1 MDLSVGHANFLCIF
15 QFLVYVLVKQ
25 ALWCLIFKYQWI
37 ERIIKPLEG
46 RQAQRT
52 RNVREIRDN
61 ADGRIKP

>member
-37 ERIIKPLEG
+37 ERITKPLEG
-46 RQAQRT
+46 RQTGTKKKGMLEKAET
-52 RNVREIRDN
+52 RQVAE
-61 ADGRIKP
+61 